1 MNKDLIESIVLL
13 VIAMILIL
21 IYGIFVIIDERKKW
35 NKKEFFKYTFYYEVD
50 YFLYM
55 DMIKKMKKVLFKKR
69 LELVVLSILVF
80 FRRLFVW
87 NKK

>member
-13 VIAMILIL
+13 VVAMILIL

-35 NKKEFFKYTFYYEVD
+35 NKKEFFKYTLYYEVD

-55 DMIKKMKKVLFKKR
+55 DMVKKMKKVLFKKR
-69 LELVVLSILVF
+69 LKLVVLSILVF

>member
-35 NKKEFFKYTFYYEVD
+35 NKKEFFKYTLYYEVD

-80 FRRLFVW
+80 FRRLFV
-87 NKK
+87 

>member
-13 VIAMILIL
+13 VVAMILIL

-35 NKKEFFKYTFYYEVD
+35 NKKEFFKYTLYYEVD

-55 DMIKKMKKVLFKKR
+55 DMVRKMKKVLFKKR

-87 NKK
+87 KKK

>member
-35 NKKEFFKYTFYYEVD
+35 NKKEFFKYTLYYEVD

-55 DMIKKMKKVLFKKR
+55 DMVKKMKKVLFKKR
-69 LELVVLSILVF
+69 LKLVVLSILVF

>member
-35 NKKEFFKYTFYYEVD
+35 NKKEFFKYTLYYEVD

-55 DMIKKMKKVLFKKR
+55 DMIKKMNKQKDKIEEKIKAKKKILGLK
-69 LELVVLSILVF
+69 LVD
-80 FRRLFVW
+80 
-87 NKK
+87 

>member
-1 MNKDLIESIVLL
+1 MVSVNKDLIESIVLL

-35 NKKEFFKYTFYYEVD
+35 NKKEFFKYTLYYEID

-55 DMIKKMKKVLFKKR
+55 DMVKKMKKVLFKKR

-80 FRRLFVW
+80 MIL
-87 NKK
+87 

>member
-13 VIAMILIL
+13 VVAMILIL

-35 NKKEFFKYTFYYEVD
+35 NKKEFFKYTLYCEVD

-55 DMIKKMKKVLFKKR
+55 DMVRKMKKVLFKKR

-87 NKK
+87 KKK

>member
-13 VIAMILIL
+13 VVAMILIL
-21 IYGIFVIIDERKKW
+21 TYGIFVIIDERKKW
-35 NKKEFFKYTFYYEVD
+35 NKKEFFKYTLYYEVD

-55 DMIKKMKKVLFKKR
+55 DMVKKMKKVLFKKR

-80 FRRLFVW
+80 IRRLFIW
-87 NKK
+87 KKK

>member
-35 NKKEFFKYTFYYEVD
+35 NKKEFFKYTLYYEVD

-55 DMIKKMKKVLFKKR
+55 DYLILA
-69 LELVVLSILVF
+69 EL
-80 FRRLFVW
+80 
-87 NKK
+87 

>member
-35 NKKEFFKYTFYYEVD
+35 NKKEFFKYTLYYEVD

-55 DMIKKMKKVLFKKR
+55 DMIKKWRK
-69 LELVVLSILVF
+69 F
-80 FRRLFVW
+80 FLR
-87 NKK
+87 KD

>member
-35 NKKEFFKYTFYYEVD
+35 NKKEFFKYTLYYEVD

-55 DMIKKMKKVLFKKR
+55 DMVRKD
-69 LELVVLSILVF
+69 
-80 FRRLFVW
+80 
-87 NKK
+87 

>member
-35 NKKEFFKYTFYYEVD
+35 NKKEFFKYTLYYEID

-55 DMIKKMKKVLFKKR
+55 DMVKKMKKVLFKKR

-80 FRRLFVW
+80 MIL
-87 NKK
+87 

>member
-13 VIAMILIL
+13 VVAMILIL
-21 IYGIFVIIDERKKW
+21 TYGIFVIIDERKKW
-35 NKKEFFKYTFYYEVD
+35 NKKEFFKYTLYYEVD

-55 DMIKKMKKVLFKKR
+55 DMVRKMKKVLFKKR
-69 LELVVLSILVF
+69 LELVVLNILVF

-87 NKK
+87 NRK